1 MIKNFNDKCNLIFIY
16 YKQEASEY
24 KAGYVDARA
33 GARFLAVLAK
43 DI

>member
-24 KAGYVDARA
+24 KAGYVDART
-33 GARFLAVLAK
+33 GARFLAVLEK